1 MIRVS
6 AGSAAS
12 MGLTSNKMDAYPTT
26 AYFLSGSSCLMK
38 CAFCPQGVSNNE
50 ALNRL
55 GRVTWPEYSWQEVE
69 NHLAEGEKNGI
80 KRICLQSV
88 RHKDGIS
95 SLLKLVSRFKKISN
109 LPISLSAWIKD
120 SSEAA
125 ALVKAGVERL
135 SISLDAVNPQVYQEI
150 KGGSLQNRLD
160 LLLECAA
167 RLPGKLSTHII
178 CGLGESEFEALSI
191 IDKLVKAGVT
201 TALFAFVPLK
211 GTPMEDRD
219 PPPVDSYRRI
229 QAGHYLMSCGRAD
242 FSSFRFIDG
251 RLVSFG
257 LSNRDI
263 ETYFSDGRAFQ
274 TSGCPHCNRPFYN
287 ERPGGIIYNYH
298 RNLSE
303 SERKKA
309 LNELNQSL
317 QEKL

>member
-1 MIRVS
+1 
-6 AGSAAS
+6 
-12 MGLTSNKMDAYPTT
+12 
-26 AYFLSGSSCLMK
+26 
-38 CAFCPQGVSNNE
+38 
-50 ALNRL
+50 
-55 GRVTWPEYSWQEVE
+55 
-69 NHLAEGEKNGI
+69 
-80 KRICLQSV
+80 
-88 RHKDGIS
+88 
-95 SLLKLVSRFKKISN
+95 
-109 LPISLSAWIKD
+109 
-120 SSEAA
+120 
-125 ALVKAGVERL
+125 
-135 SISLDAVNPQVYQEI
+135 
-150 KGGSLQNRLD
+150 LD